1 MVTVADME
9 ARSKEVSWNEFTV
22 FWKSKLVSLPPNRK
36 KEDQY
41 ETPKLTRD
49 VKIKSSV

>member
-9 ARSKEVSWNEFTV
+9 ARSKEVSWHEFTF
-22 FWKSKLVSLPPNRK
+22 FWKSKHVVQPPNKK

-41 ETPKLTRD
+41 GTPKLTRD
-49 VKIKSSV
+49 VKIKLSV